1 VFIESALVGGLFFKK
16 KILEVILK
24 CSQDCEHMLVIV
36 VQNGTRIR
44 NAEARGLQDPDHP
57 VLYSRDLGLKIFN

>member
-1 VFIESALVGGLFFKK
+1 
-16 KILEVILK
+16 
-24 CSQDCEHMLVIV
+24 MLVIV